1 MGGKPVMKAVGQ
13 RVERKRLM
21 RISSWWRGT
30 VFSSVAVF
38 APPLL
43 QQPQTFQS
51 SPSLFSP
58 KWGRR
63 SPAVHPLRLPCS
75 GLEKYFERFS
85 NCIRILGRMTVQR
98 ILNLTHYPFPFSEIY
113 RNRKKGICEIISY
126 YGCVARFN
134 SGQSA
139 DGSYR

>member
-1 MGGKPVMKAVGQ
+1 MDGKPVMKAVGQ

-30 VFSSVAVF
+30 VFSSGAFF

-51 SPSLFSP
+51 SPSLLSP

-75 GLEKYFERFS
+75 GLEKNFERFS
-85 NCIRILGRMTVQR
+85 ISIRIIDGTDMRM
-98 ILNLTHYPFPFSEIY
+98 ILKPTHCPFFTWQYTE
-113 RNRKKGICEIISY
+113 RHL
-126 YGCVARFN
+126 
-134 SGQSA
+134 
-139 DGSYR
+139 